1 MDILHPTVKLGD
13 KEQIGDKSRDP
24 HPSLSVHVVIE
35 CPPFPHPWNA
45 FQGEVEPVHY
55 GHTSLKSSTYI
66 YTTNFSLINQFWYFN
81 FFLPQQYRRIHS
93 TYLLTYFLPSL

>member
-35 CPPFPHPWNA
+35 CPPFPH
-45 FQGEVEPVHY
+45 FREKHY
-55 GHTSLKSSTYI
+55 GMDVALAH
-66 YTTNFSLINQFWYFN
+66 
-81 FFLPQQYRRIHS
+81 FF
-93 TYLLTYFLPSL
+93 